1 MKKMVQMAL
10 TPLRVVEHR
19 VVNFGTAHAFGRAQ
33 CEDGKYYIVKRG
45 GIEHHL
51 CATEY
56 FCHSMADLLNLPIH
70 QYKPLMMPDG
80 ELVFGSTEQDPV
92 LNELLA
98 YRLITEGNN
107 NQYKIENFKEIYSA
121 TLAFDLVIANKD
133 RHANNFLLKENPNSS
148 SDTTTST
155 SVSLIDFGSA
165 QIFTE
170 PATSFPLNI
179 EKQSNTIRLADKLRG
194 AHGFSDN
201 AAERV
206 LRTIDQSSEF
216 LAERAFFGMPEEWF
230 DPVDREQFLE
240 NVKGGLLKR
249 QVEFV
254 RNGMENG
261 VFL

>member
-1 MKKMVQMAL
+1 
-10 TPLRVVEHR
+10 
-19 VVNFGTAHAFGRAQ
+19 
-33 CEDGKYYIVKRG
+33 
-45 GIEHHL
+45 
-51 CATEY
+51 
-56 FCHSMADLLNLPIH
+56 MADLLNLPIH

-261 VFL
+261 VFITTPSCNCARSRTARIA